1 MIKLKRDVKQAR
13 RAFKEKDI
21 KEMIE
26 AHRHKEIHSTGTGK
40 YIKSWIYG
48 GLDGIIT
55 TFAIVAGVA
64 GAGLNN
70 AIILILGFANLIA
83 DGISMAIGDYLSS
96 KSEKEYYDL
105 EEKRETWEVKYN
117 PEGEKEEMIQIY
129 QQKGMSKKDAVKMV
143 ELLSK
148 NKKLW
153 VETMMHDE
161 LGLMKEEGSPVKNG
175 LVTFSSFAM
184 FGFVPLVLYVLAE
197 IFSFQITKGFL
208 YTSVLAGIAMFILGS
223 LKTKLTGKNWIKSGF
238 ETLLI
243 GGVAAA
249 SAYFIGHLLASII

>member
-1 MIKLKRDVKQAR
+1 MVKLKRDVKKAR
-13 RAFKEKDI
+13 KAYKEKDV

-26 AHRHKEIHSTGTGK
+26 AHQHKEIHSTSTGK

-64 GAGLNN
+64 GAGLQSSV
-70 AIILILGFANLIA
+70 ILILGFANLIA

-96 KSEKEYYDL
+96 KSEQEYYDL
-105 EEKRETWEVKYN
+105 EEKRENWEVKYN
-117 PEGEKEEMIQIY
+117 PKGEKDEMIQIY
-129 QQKGMSKKDAVKMV
+129 TQKGMSKKDAVKMV
-143 ELLSK
+143 GLLSK

-161 LGLMKEEGSPVKNG
+161 LGLLREEGSPVKNG
-175 LVTFSSFAM
+175 LVTFSSFAL
-184 FGFVPLVLYVLAE
+184 FGFVPLILYVLAE
-197 IFSFQITKGFL
+197 IFSFEIGKGFL
-208 YTSVLAGIAMFILGS
+208 YTSILAGLAMFALGS
-223 LKTKLTGKNWIKSGF
+223 MKTKLTGKSWIRSGF